1 MQEEKPIKD
10 LLFDFVS
17 ILHSK
22 AQGVEAYAKYLQDA
36 RDENSQECI
45 ELLERLKEQDTR
57 AVSEVKDHL
66 AMLLARSG
74 PRTTEAQSAAE
85 QPRH

>member
-1 MQEEKPIKD
+1 MQAEKPISD

-22 AQGVEAYAKYLQDA
+22 AEGVAAYAKYLQDA
-36 RDENSQECI
+36 REENSQECI
-45 ELLERLKEQDTR
+45 QLLERLQEQDSR
-57 AVSEVKDHL
+57 AVAEVKDHL
-66 AMLLARSG
+66 AMLLAKG
-74 PRTTEAQSAAE
+74 GAKPEAQSAAE

>member
-1 MQEEKPIKD
+1 MQEGKPIED

-22 AQGVEAYAKYLQDA
+22 AQGVAAYAKYLQDA
-36 RDENSQECI
+36 REENSQECI
-45 ELLERLKEQDTR
+45 ELLERLQEQDTR
-57 AVSEVKDHL
+57 AVNEVKDHL

-74 PRTTEAQSAAE
+74 PRTEAQSAAE

>member
-1 MQEEKPIKD
+1 MQEGKPIEN

-22 AQGVEAYAKYLQDA
+22 AQGVAAYAKYLQDA
-36 RDENSQECI
+36 REENSQECI
-45 ELLERLKEQDTR
+45 ELLERLQEQDTR
-57 AVSEVKDHL
+57 AVNEVKDHL

-74 PRTTEAQSAAE
+74 SRTEAQSAAE